1 MSFSKNKFALL
12 LQISVTDV
20 SVGFRPPWR
29 SSSRCAPAWRL
40 HTNLYGFGI
49 SDISYTRYSSDLN
62 LGEGLCICSSFHFP
76 DAGLYLLNG
85 FEFYFE
91 LFWVAW
97 RWKPA
102 IGSLHVLITWPTF
115 GKHENSSLL
124 KNFLHRLKEHIK
136 IRKPEKF
143 QPYISKVAIATAA
156 ESWKHLYEINKFCH
170 PVTLAWFSIQILVNS
185 KIFKPSLNLSFTHLR
200 TRIALMK

>member
-124 KNFLHRLKEHIK
+124 KNFV
-136 IRKPEKF
+136 
-143 QPYISKVAIATAA
+143 ST
-156 ESWKHLYEINKFCH
+156 SWKSILKLGN
-170 PVTLAWFSIQILVNS
+170 LRSFS
-185 KIFKPSLNLSFTHLR
+185 
-200 TRIALMK
+200 RISQK